1 MIISKK
7 IPGNLCKNCF
17 SRKSKMNEECPECG
31 FKSGAEQSPA
41 LPRGTALARRYVLG
55 GCIGRGG
62 FGITYLAF
70 DIIDRKTVAVKEY
83 FPSMLA
89 VREHGRHVIPNCE
102 KNAEQFNEGA
112 EKFFDEAELVRQF
125 NGNPNIVSIYEC
137 FYENNT
143 AYFIMEYLDG
153 ITLENYVKSHG
164 VLSEAQAAYIA
175 DKLTMALVILH
186 SGGVLHRDISPDNLM
201 LCKDKTVKLIDFGA
215 ARQCAFNGTR
225 GYTVM
230 MKTGFSPME
239 QYSDDTSAD
248 ARSDI
253 YSAGTLL
260 YYALT
265 GKIPETP
272 YKRLADDGAFRENAA
287 LGGLRSVIEKAAA
300 IMPDERFGS
309 AEEFRSG
316 LTALKITPEP
326 ISITDNNG
334 AKFPSEFNRSSAK
347 KRVRP
352 SLIAAAAAALAIVI
366 TSVPFIVN
374 GVRGRAL
381 VSEVPEGE
389 TLELALDSEY
399 AGHFK
404 LGGRIPASELKRLGG
419 DVEITL
425 NVKPWEDMN
434 QGHICGLIP
443 VNSDDKIMLEYMF
456 AVRELWADGNGWI
469 SVDDGVETVTFV
481 LSEEGVESLGKG
493 ELCFEM
499 YNLII
504 TSAELKHA
512 DKKFDIN
519 IDDWYDIRNAAYSIS
534 ETENGKIVDVPLSE
548 YRIQSWPSFE
558 SQAIPKSAFYEFGGD
573 VKITLAI
580 EPLDCPMDEQL
591 LISVVNSG
599 YCFNTV
605 TERIL
610 VPAAKNSMGI
620 PLVKFDHYKN
630 MMLARGCSEIAFVV
644 PESAKDKMSCGL
656 FFQCMGVK
664 VTHARLEAYNGE
676 FNEFV

>member
-1 MIISKK
+1 MKISR
-7 IPGNLCKNCF
+7 NLCKNCF
-17 SRKSKMNEECPECG
+17 SKKSKPNEECPVCG
-31 FKSGAEQSPA
+31 FKSGAEQPPA
-41 LPRGTALARRYVLG
+41 LPRGTALAKRYVLG

-70 DIIDRKTVAVKEY
+70 DTIDKKTVAVKEY

-89 VREHGRHVIPNCE
+89 VRARGKHVIPNCE
-102 KNAEQFNEGA
+102 KNAEQFNVGA

-164 VLSEAQAAYIA
+164 VLSESQAAYIA

-239 QYSDDTSAD
+239 QYSDDASAD
-248 ARSDI
+248 TRSDI

-265 GKIPETP
+265 GIIPETP
-272 YKRLADDGAFRENAA
+272 YKRLADDSVFRGNAA
-287 LGGLRSVIEKAAA
+287 LGSMRSLIEKAAA
-300 IMPDERFGS
+300 IMPDERFSS
-309 AEEFRSG
+309 AEELRSG
-316 LTALKITPEP
+316 LAALKITPEP
-326 ISITDNNG
+326 IIIPNSPNGSG
-334 AKFPSEFNRSSAK
+334 AKFSLELNRLNPK
-347 KRVRP
+347 KRVKP
-352 SLIAAAAAALAIVI
+352 SLIATAAAALAIVI
-366 TSVPFIVN
+366 TAVPFIVN
-374 GVRGRAL
+374 GVRGRA
-381 VSEVPEGE
+381 SVPEGE
-389 TLELALDSEY
+389 KLTLMLDSEY
-399 AGHFK
+399 AGDFK
-404 LGGRIPASELKRLGG
+404 LGGRIPAAELKRLGG

-425 NVKPWEDMN
+425 NVKPWEGMDPN
-434 QGHICGLIP
+434 LICGLIP
-443 VNSDDKIMLEYMF
+443 VNSDDRIMREYLF
-456 AVRELWADGNGWI
+456 ATEELWVDENGWI
-469 SVDDGVETVTFV
+469 SVDDGVESVSLV
-481 LSEEGVESLGKG
+481 ISEEGVERLGGG

-512 DKKFDIN
+512 DKKLEISIN
-519 IDDWYDIRNAAYSIS
+519 DWYDLRNAAYTIS
-534 ETENGKIVDVPLSE
+534 ETENGKIINVPLAE
-548 YRIQSWPSFE
+548 DRTQTWPSFE
-558 SQAIPKSAFYEFGGD
+558 SQAVPKSAFFEFGGD
-573 VKITLAI
+573 VKVTLDIA
-580 EPLDCPMDEQL
+580 PLDLPNEVPL
-591 LISVVNSG
+591 VVNVSNAG
-599 YCFNTV
+599 YCYGIGKDKF
-605 TERIL
+605 L
-610 VPAAKNSMGI
+610 VPAAKNEAGV
-620 PLVKFDHYKN
+620 PLVKRDQYYG
-630 MMLARGCSEIAFVV
+630 MMIARSCTELVIVI
-644 PESAKDKMSCGL
+644 PEDMKEKMSSGI

-664 VTHARLEAYNGE
+664 VTNARLEAYNGE
-676 FNEFV
+676 FDEFV